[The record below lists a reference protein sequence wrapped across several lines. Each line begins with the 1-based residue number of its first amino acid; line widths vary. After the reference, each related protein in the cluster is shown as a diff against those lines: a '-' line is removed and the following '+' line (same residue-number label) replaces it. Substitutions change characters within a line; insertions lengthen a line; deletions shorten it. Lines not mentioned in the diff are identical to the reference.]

1 MNNFPTGQRVG
12 TAHKQW
18 ASRPS
23 DEKFADVFSLV
34 STLQD
39 RKNNSRVAIKP
50 YSVLKAVAVDGDVRV
65 QTDKGWAN
73 LTHHSFNQLS
83 AAAGLPASGLRKS
96 FEQFNCSNDAAK
108 WVADG
113 INLGLEG
120 RGPTESKNANLLLG
134 RNADNTLTIRSFT
147 TEEYARVWDVE
158 VVQKLLLPLT
168 EHGFTNPPAFD
179 GPGGL
184 YAGDRDMFALLCP
197 KNVRRLMMPQL
208 QCDVCREPFE
218 VNGQVFSP
226 FIMVQNSEVGASS
239 FVFTS
244 GLVQAVCAN
253 LNLWGVQGLSEVRV
267 IHKGNPWKKIN
278 QEFRGFMNK
287 WVNRTTIEEEA
298 QIRTAMKTSLG
309 SDVKSATELVLRK
322 TELAKKV
329 VVEAISTVE
338 KGDLSTGIV
347 SQDPTNLWNMLAALT
362 ANARSIPNQDL
373 QIDQVR
379 EAGKLMTLVG

>member
-1 MNNFPTGQRVG
+1 M
-12 TAHKQW
+12 
-18 ASRPS
+18 
-23 DEKFADVFSLV
+23 
-34 STLQD
+34 
-39 RKNNSRVAIKP
+39 
-50 YSVLKAVAVDGDVRV
+50 
-65 QTDKGWAN
+65 
-73 LTHHSFNQLS
+73 
-83 AAAGLPASGLRKS
+83 AGLPASGLRKS

-120 RGPTESKNANLLLG
+120 RGPNESKNANLLLG

-329 VVEAISTVE
+329 VVEAIGTVE

-362 ANARSIPNQDL
+362 ANARSIQNQDL